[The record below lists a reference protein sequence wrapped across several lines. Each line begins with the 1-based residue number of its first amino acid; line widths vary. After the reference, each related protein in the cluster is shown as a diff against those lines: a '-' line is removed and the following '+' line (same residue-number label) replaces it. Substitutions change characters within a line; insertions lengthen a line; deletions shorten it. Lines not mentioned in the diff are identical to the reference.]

1 MNYILKW
8 TCASLLCVV
17 LLSMS
22 MSGAQAQDY
31 TEEDY
36 NVIAVFDSYKE
47 SIDASS
53 TTSIMITFK
62 DDSSGHIYGINEG
75 PHKGKF
81 VWFFYSSDD
90 TYANAGSADSY
101 GEARKELKSA
111 YKAWKKS
118 AKDGDRAA
126 KRQGKAEYKDA
137 MKMLKDQFKED
148 KKKRKKVKRGSET
161 VYLPMDENGNPIEG
175 TGCDEPMTWC

>member
-8 TCASLLCVV
+8 ACAPLLCVL

-22 MSGAQAQDY
+22 MSGTQAQDY
-31 TEEDY
+31 TEEEY
-36 NVIAVFDSYKE
+36 NVIATFDSYKE

-53 TTSIMITFK
+53 TTSIFVTFK
-62 DDSSGHIYGINEG
+62 DGSSGSIYGIKEG

-81 VWFFYSSDD
+81 AWFFYSSDD

-101 GEARKELKSA
+101 NGARKELKSA
-111 YKAWKKS
+111 YKVWRKS
-118 AKDGDRAA
+118 VKDGDRAT

-148 KKKRKKVKRGSET
+148 RKKRKKVKRGSES